1 MAEIDDFEKTYGDAD
16 RAWGKHYHGKQ
27 RSHSKSSHAKH
38 HSSHKSNKKGKG
50 SKGGGGSD
58 NSSQDNYQMD
68 MATSLQEENIPH
80 QVKPYHANH
89 LSGSLAKYGINT
101 LNTRSGYIKVTLST
115 ISGTYPLVP
124 RSISHNV
131 PDNTEQQL
139 IGDLISVQVQNDMQN
154 DIPTATFVLGNTHDW
169 SSLLAV
175 NDLIRIDYIVPYK
188 TTDGTD
194 VYFNNG
200 GYGGVANWTDMST
213 PTHSPQGIQGPQGQ
227 WANNFVNVPTPSAY
241 SNTDGYFESCIY
253 TGLVSN
259 LTRNDSFQNNQ
270 ETYTIVGQGMAKIMS
285 NIKLSTFSDL
295 QSNLTGYQL
304 LPDDEKT
311 GIGFKQHTSANI
323 VKQIINRFV
332 LQNQGGVNTYD
343 FLASQNGEDITTR
356 TSAVTAGKNGFGGP
370 ADLMGAPMTEE
381 QYELYMSAIADSTDD
396 SSSSDSSDS
405 DDSSSNNADQSQQ
418 NNAIPNLPQ
427 ESWLNVPLM
436 VDSNGELPIQNLMEF
451 YIYENIDESYP
462 DAGPSNPFTNYN
474 GSILQM
480 IKDVSSKPFN
490 EMYWTYDRGLAT
502 FNYRPTPFDPENWKA
517 LPVTELPPALITDLN
532 LTKNDQEQAAVFK
545 ITPTNGLG
553 QTQFDGG
560 WAGNLAPLTNLALI
574 RRYGYSLLE
583 AQTDYFNGQSSEGAG
598 DSDSSDDSDDSK
610 SSNDSNNSTNSSNN
624 NQQQI
629 AQGASQAMETA
640 GTQGAD
646 SEAMKGYNNPEDN
659 YPPYT
664 SIEDAFYL
672 ASGRK
677 PGSRGNNLSIPKEVG
692 GITGYNQVQGA
703 LSSSSNAHD
712 FANRIS
718 GLGISEED
726 ANALWTMRNG
736 FNRERYLQIVAPNY
750 QPTSTNMSK
759 NSRYLKSYDRMKNNP
774 EKAASELISELGYTI
789 GPEQA
794 YQLVEAAIANGGI
807 VPEAIYNNILNTIPF
822 TQGHDG
828 VTGGV
833 DGNSV
838 PFLFLMYTRK
848 LFNWNADNAKFYSG
862 TITTHGIPDYNT
874 NFIGERVMFYDDS
887 SDEYFEFY
895 CEGTT
900 ISWDY
905 TSGINITFDVTRG
918 VPLDNDQTDDEDGFN
933 RRFSKPWSFW
943 GQSVPFKGGYFGE
956 QNLATAIANS
966 GKGDDSGGTSNNDIV
981 KFAQSVKDKGWTYS
995 QGMRTDFGEIGH
1007 PKEGGHAD
1015 CSSFSWYCA
1024 KSCGYDV
1031 GDSAFTTVSCKSVLD
1046 PIDSKD
1052 AKAGDMVV
1060 NDANPHMGI
1069 LEEDWK
1075 GGDTKV
1081 IDMNISENIA
1091 EESYSSGFGTDSA
1104 TWWGRPKK

>member
-1 MAEIDDFEKTYGDAD
+1 MADTDDSEKTYGE
-16 RAWGKHYHGKQ
+16 
-27 RSHSKSSHAKH
+27 SSP
-38 HSSHKSNKKGKG
+38 SS
-50 SKGGGGSD
+50 GGGSDSGSD
-58 NSSQDNYQMD
+58 NSSQDSYQMD
-68 MATSLQEENIPH
+68 MATSMQEENIPH
-80 QVKPYHANH
+80 QAKPVHANH
-89 LSGSLAKYGINT
+89 LPGNLAKYGMNN

-124 RSISHNV
+124 RSISHNI

-188 TTDGTD
+188 MTDGTD
-194 VYFNNG
+194 VYSIGG
-200 GYGGVANWTDMST
+200 GYGGVAYWTDMST
-213 PTHSPQGIQGPQGQ
+213 PTHTPQGIQGPQGQ
-227 WANNFVNVPTPSAY
+227 WVNNFVNVPTPSAY

-356 TSAVTAGKNGFGGP
+356 TSAVTASKNGFGGP
-370 ADLMGAPMTEE
+370 VDLMGAPMTEE
-381 QYELYMSAIADSTDD
+381 QYEMYMDAIADSTDD

-405 DDSSSNNADQSQQ
+405 DSDDGSSDNNDQSQQ
-418 NNAIPNLPQ
+418 NNAVPNLPQ

-490 EMYWTYDRGLAT
+490 EMFWTFDRGLAT

-517 LPVTELPPALITDLN
+517 LAITELPPSLITDIN

-598 DSDSSDDSDDSK
+598 DSDSDSDSDSDN
-610 SSNDSNNSTNSSNN
+610 SNDSDKSNSDDNSTNN

-629 AQGASQAMETA
+629 AQGASQAIETA

-646 SEAMKGYNNPEDN
+646 SEAMKGYNNPEQN

-672 ASGRK
+672 TSGRN
-677 PGSRGNNLSIPKEVG
+677 PGSRGNDLSIPKEIG
-692 GITGYNQVQGA
+692 GISGYNQVQSA
-703 LSSSSNAHD
+703 LFSSTNAHD
-712 FANRIS
+712 FAGRVA
-718 GLGISEED
+718 GLGISEEN

-736 FNRERYLQIVAPNY
+736 FNQERYLQIMAPNY
-750 QPTSTNMSK
+750 QPTSTDMSK
-759 NSRYLKSYDRMKNNP
+759 DSQYLKSYDRMKNNP

-794 YQLVEAAIANGGI
+794 YQLVQAAIANGGI
-807 VPEAIYNNILNTIPF
+807 VPEAVYNNILNTVPF

-862 TITTHGIPDYNT
+862 TITTHGIPNYDTSY
-874 NFIGERVMFYDDS
+874 IGERVMFYDDAS
-887 SDEYFEFY
+887 SEYFEFY

-905 TSGINITFDVTRG
+905 TNGINITFDVTRG

-966 GKGDDSGGTSNNDIV
+966 GKGDDSDDGGGDGSFGYPFACISGSYQPLDGGQFGHTSLPRGGGDFHDGVDFSIGTSGITSGMDVLAVHSGTV
-981 KFAQSVKDKGWTYS
+981 KQINAT
-995 QGMRTDFGEIGH
+995 
-1007 PKEGGHAD
+1007 
-1015 CSSFSWYCA
+1015 
-1024 KSCGYDV
+1024 GYDDVWIV
-1031 GDSAFTTVSCKSVLD
+1031 GGGYGILEQEFGNVTV
-1046 PIDSKD
+1046 
-1052 AKAGDMVV
+1052 KAGDKVQKGDKIGTLTGSHCHVGVTKQTDQMKAEASAYI
-1060 NDANPHMGI
+1060 DDGTWIDPLSLMG
-1069 LEEDWK
+1069 
-1075 GGDTKV
+1075 GGSDK
-1081 IDMNISENIA
+1081 S
-1091 EESYSSGFGTDSA
+1091 
-1104 TWWGRPKK
+1104 

>member
-1 MAEIDDFEKTYGDAD
+1 MAEIDDYEKAHGAGSSE
-16 RAWGKHYHGKQ
+16 RVGGKAKH
-27 RSHSKSSHAKH
+27 RSKSSG
-38 HSSHKSNKKGKG
+38 SSSKKSSG
-50 SKGGGGSD
+50 SGSGSSSKD
-58 NSSQDNYQMD
+58 NSQDSYQID
-68 MATSLQEENIPH
+68 MATSLQEEYIPH
-80 QVKPYHANH
+80 QVKPFHVNH
-89 LSGSLAKYGINT
+89 MPGNMAKYGMNSA
-101 LNTRSGYIKVTLST
+101 NTRSGYIKVTLST

-124 RSISHNV
+124 RSISHSV
-131 PDNTEQQL
+131 PGNTEEQL

-154 DIPTATFVLGNTHDW
+154 DIPTCTFVLGNTHDW

-175 NDLIRIDYIVPYK
+175 NDLIRIDYIVPFAQS
-188 TTDGTD
+188 DGQPLW
-194 VYFNNG
+194 NNTA
-200 GYGGVANWTDMST
+200 GYGGVAYYTDTNT
-213 PTHSPQGIQGPQGQ
+213 PEHAPQGISGPSGN
-227 WANNFVNVPTPSAY
+227 WANNFQNVPKPNSYSA
-241 SNTDGYFESCIY
+241 NQGYFEGCIY
-253 TGLVSN
+253 TGLISN
-259 LTRNDSFQNNQ
+259 LTWNDSFAQSQ

-343 FLASQNGEDITTR
+343 YLASQNGEDITTR
-356 TSAVTAGKNGFGGP
+356 TSAIAAGDIGWGGP
-370 ADLMGAPMTEE
+370 GDLMGAPMTEE
-381 QYELYMSAIADSTDD
+381 QYELYMDAIADSSDD
-396 SSSSDSSDS
+396 ASSSDSDS
-405 DDSSSNNADQSQQ
+405 DDSSQQNTDPTQANNAY
-418 NNAIPNLPQ
+418 ANLPQ

-436 VDSNGELPIQNLMEF
+436 VNSNGELPIQNLMEF
-451 YIYENIDESYP
+451 WIYENIDESYP

-490 EMYWTYDRGLAT
+490 EMYWTFDRGLST
-502 FNYRPTPFDPENWKA
+502 FNYRPTPFDPENWKSLA
-517 LPVTELPPALITDLN
+517 ITEIEPSVITDIN
-532 LTKNDQEQAAVFK
+532 LTENAQEQAAVFK

-583 AQTDYFNGQSSEGAG
+583 ATTDYFNGQSSEGAG
-598 DSDSSDDSDDSK
+598 DSDSDSSK
-610 SSNDSNNSTNSSNN
+610 SDSSDKSNSDNNSSNSSTDTQN
-624 NQQQI
+624 NQQQS
-629 AQGASQAMETA
+629 AQGANQAIQTA

-646 SEAMKGYNNPEDN
+646 SEAMKGYTNPQDN

-672 ASGRK
+672 ASGRT
-677 PGSRGNNLSIPKEVG
+677 PGKRGDNLSIPKEVG
-692 GITGYNQVQGA
+692 GVTGYNQVA
-703 LSSSSNAHD
+703 NYLHASSNAHN
-712 FANRIS
+712 FA
-718 GLGISEED
+718 GEVAHLGISEED

-759 NSRYLKSYDRMKNNP
+759 NSRYLKSYDRMSKNP

-794 YQLVEAAIANGGI
+794 YQLVQAAIANQGI
-807 VPEAIYNNILNTIPF
+807 VPEAVYNNILNTIPF

-848 LFNWNADNAKFYSG
+848 LFNWNADNSKFYSG
-862 TITTHGIPDYNT
+862 TITTHGIPVYNT
-874 NFIGERVMFYDDS
+874 SFIGERVMFYDDPS
-887 SDEYFEFY
+887 QEYFEFY

-905 TSGINITFDVTRG
+905 QNGINMTLDVTRG
-918 VPLDNDQTDDEDGFN
+918 VPLDNDDTDDQDGFN

-956 QNLATAIANS
+956 QNLATAIANA
-966 GKGDDSGGTSNNDIV
+966 GKGDSGGTSSNDIV
-981 KFAQSVKDKGWTYS
+981 KFAQEVMGKNWTYS
-995 QGMRTDFGEIGH
+995 MGNRTDFGEIGH
-1007 PKEGGHAD
+1007 PKDGGHAD

-1031 GDSAFTTVSCKSVLD
+1031 GDSAFTTISCKSVLE
-1046 PIDSKD
+1046 PLDSKD

-1091 EESYSSGFGTDSA
+1091 EESYSQAFGADSA